1 LSISPKSRLVALPLA
16 AVGSLLAAAHGVSPA
31 QRSVGTF
38 SDWSSAR
45 AATSIAAP
53 GSAHPVQKVVDG
65 VLPSARALIGSPYA
79 GLAGQTLRSAQT
91 VVPLDASSAPHRVV
105 SYRLPTTSA
114 PPASDG
120 QTVPAVAGYHTVTCT
135 YAPTVLTATPPPPA
149 SGSTYAIAKGQLSNQ
164 FGWAQAV
171 SSLNGLGS
179 GTDVR
184 RALVR
189 IGRPL
194 QLTGFQPESQM
205 TAYWNPSW
213 DGEEYLY
220 SDIGIG
226 VISSASA
233 QFQEAIIIA
242 KDNGG
247 LWTFLVNST
256 YSSNDGGSSRV
267 RWTHARLTGGL
278 AYGYNLDLTDNHLY
292 TPETQIQITA
302 TAHNQITA
310 PAFVQMDFGSAG
322 LSAPSLAPGLFWEG
336 QDQTNIVVGYLIP
349 NGFGVTC

>member
-1 LSISPKSRLVALPLA
+1 MSISPRSRLVALPLA
-16 AVGSLLAAAHGVSPA
+16 AVSMLAAAHGVLPQQPSTGA
-31 QRSVGTF
+31 F
-38 SDWSSAR
+38 SDWRSAG
-45 AATSIAAP
+45 AATRIAVP
-53 GSAHPVQKVVDG
+53 GPAHPVQKVVDG
-65 VLPSARALIGSPYA
+65 VLPSASALIGSPYA
-79 GLAGQTLRSAQT
+79 GLTGSSLRAAQA

-105 SYRLPTTSA
+105 SYKLPAPAASA
-114 PPASDG
+114 SSGGTA
-120 QTVPAVAGYHTVTCT
+120 TPAVTGYHNVTCT
-135 YAPTVLTATPPPPA
+135 YAPNVLTATPPPPA

-164 FGWAQAV
+164 YGWAQAV

-220 SDIGIG
+220 SDIGVG

-247 LWTFLVNST
+247 TWTFLANST
-256 YSSNDGGSSRV
+256 YSSSDGGSSRV

-336 QDQTNIVVGYLIP
+336 QDQTNIVVIYLIP
-349 NGFGVTC
+349 NGYAVTC